1 MAGQT
6 LIEWAE
12 ATWNIITGC
21 TRVSR
26 GCGGAD
32 GGGCYAER
40 LAATRLRHHPSR
52 AGLTD
57 RHGRWNGTVRFN
69 AGWLDQPL
77 RWSRPRRIFVCA
89 HGDLF
94 HEAVPAEWI
103 DQVFGVMLL
112 ARQHTFQV
120 LTKRPRR
127 MREYFEGLRAD
138 DPCLD
143 GVGRLHSAC
152 APRFGTDRQWE
163 EAMDAGWPLPNAW
176 LGTSVEDQDT
186 ANERI
191 PVLLET
197 PAAVRWI
204 SAEPLLGPSRSSTWT
219 GPSTPATAW
228 IPGCTG
234 SSPAGSPGRAPGQ
247 WIRAGRARCV
257 TSAKLRACRSSSS
270 SGAGRRRRPGTR
282 RPHLGRDAGRSGGS
296 AVRRPRNECGIR
308 PFPRRGRRRDLPGP
322 VLHVALRQLR
332 RRAEGIPAPRAAQER
347 LQALPEPPLSR
358 RAVPLPGRD
367 RPPRGGP
374 AQPGIPRALAR
385 QRLGGVV
392 GQRAATEI
400 AGPLG
405 VK

>member
-1 MAGQT
+1 MAAQT
-6 LIEWAE
+6 SIEWCD

-57 RHGRWNGTVRFN
+57 GHGRWNGQVRFN
-69 AGWLDQPL
+69 EQWLDQPL
-77 RWSRPRRIFVCA
+77 RWQRSRRIFVCA
-89 HGDLF
+89 HSDLF

-103 DQVFGVMLL
+103 DRVLGAMLL

-120 LTKRPRR
+120 LTKRPER
-127 MREYFEGLRAD
+127 MRGYFEGLRAD

-163 EAMDAGWPLPNAW
+163 EAMDAGWPLPNVW

-204 SAEPLLGPSRSSTWT
+204 SAEPLLGPLTVFDLDGPVDARDGMDPGLHWVVAGGESGPCARPMDPGWARSLRDQCQIAGVPFFFKQW
-219 GPSTPATAW
+219 GGATAKAGGRELDGRTW
-228 IPGCTG
+228 DEM
-234 SSPAGSPGRAPGQ
+234 PAVLA
-247 WIRAGRARCV
+247 AAR
-257 TSAKLRACRSSSS
+257 
-270 SGAGRRRRPGTR
+270 SGA
-282 RPHLGRDAGRSGGS
+282 A
-296 AVRRPRNECGIR
+296 
-308 PFPRRGRRRDLPGP
+308 
-322 VLHVALRQLR
+322 
-332 RRAEGIPAPRAAQER
+332 
-347 LQALPEPPLSR
+347 
-358 RAVPLPGRD
+358 
-367 RPPRGGP
+367 
-374 AQPGIPRALAR
+374 
-385 QRLGGVV
+385 
-392 GQRAATEI
+392 
-400 AGPLG
+400 
-405 VK
+405 